1 MKVQSDS
8 IELSEWEEGK
18 PNQIPELAGI
28 CIDGGKD
35 VQKMIDDLN
44 ESGKLEI
51 YQLTNGL
58 RIQAKQFVGRIKIGN
73 FQITIRPKISNA
85 RLSRLMRYA
94 YSFRDLKPYPSAT
107 YDTESDTFHDI
118 LIWQLLK
125 EADELIARGLHRK
138 YVRRDDDLSIP
149 KGRINIQAIATKVG
163 TVDSRLPCT
172 YYPRLEDCL
181 VNQILLSGL
190 QLGTDLTGDI
200 EIRSKLRRI
209 SMSLNDKVSSVKLDR
224 HVFRQLRREK
234 DRLVAAYEPALK
246 IIEILSCNEGIS
258 LDEGKT
264 TLNLNGFLFDM
275 NRFFQALLSKFLR
288 DNLQD
293 CVVYDERRLK
303 GMFAYLPKYNP
314 QKLEAPKP
322 RPDFI
327 ITKNA
332 KVVSILDAKY
342 KDIWEKNLT
351 RDMLYQLAIY
361 ALSRKDDK
369 SSIIIYPTIKAEAK
383 EARIEIRDPVSSA
396 SASIMAQVILRPL
409 YLNKFEELIS
419 NTSKSRERENYAQ
432 WLVFG

>member
-1 MKVQSDS
+1 MTVQSNS
-8 IELSEWEEGK
+8 IELCEWEDSNPDQK
-18 PNQIPELAGI
+18 PELAGI

-44 ESGKLEI
+44 YKGKLEI
-51 YQLTNGL
+51 YQRTNGL
-58 RIQAKQFVGRIKIGN
+58 RIRAKQFVGRIKIGN

-85 RLSRLMRYA
+85 RLSHLMRYA
-94 YSFRDLKPYPSAT
+94 YGFRNLEPYPTAA
-107 YDTESDTFHDI
+107 YDTASDTFHDI

-125 EADELIARGLHRK
+125 EADELTARGLHRK
-138 YVRRDDDLSIP
+138 YVRRDEELSIP
-149 KGRINIQAIATKVG
+149 KGRINIQAIATKAG
-163 TVDSRLPCT
+163 TVTTRLPCT

-234 DRLVAAYEPALK
+234 DRLVGAYEPALK

-258 LDEGKT
+258 LDDRKT

-275 NRFFQALLSKFLR
+275 NRFFQALLSKFLK

-293 CVVYDERRLK
+293 YDVKDERRLK
-303 GMFAYLPKYNP
+303 GMMTYLPTYNP
-314 QKLEAPKP
+314 QGRKDPEP

-327 ITKNA
+327 IEKQSKIVA
-332 KVVSILDAKY
+332 ILDAKY
-342 KDIWEKNLT
+342 KDIWEKELT

-369 SSIIIYPTIKAEAK
+369 SSTIIYPTIASEAK
-383 EARIEIRDPVSSA
+383 EARIEIRDPVSGA
-396 SASIMAQVILRPL
+396 GQAQVILRPL
-409 YLNKFEELIS
+409 YLNQFEELIS
-419 NTSKSRERENYAQ
+419 DSSKARERRKYAQ
-432 WLVFG
+432 WLAFG